1 MTASTDSVRVLI
13 AALDQTGDVLARVR
27 PDDLDRPT
35 PCTDWTVGQLVDHL
49 IRDVGNFTAAMH
61 GEQADWSIAPGS
73 PPEGFVAIFRAGAD
87 DLVHAWHQA
96 AADVPADPDAQTP
109 EFAVHTWD
117 LATAIGV
124 PTDTLDAE
132 VAERALG
139 FMAANLTPENRGSF
153 FAGELQATPEADPY
167 ERLAAFAGRSVR

>member
-1 MTASTDSVRVLI
+1 MTPSDDAVRVLTV
-13 AALDQTGDVLARVR
+13 ALEQAGDVLARVQ

-35 PCTDWTVGQLVDHL
+35 PCTEWSVGQLIDHL
-49 IRDVGNFTAAMH
+49 VRDVSNFAATMR
-61 GEQADWSIAPGS
+61 GEDADWSTPPGS
-73 PPEGFVAIFRAGAD
+73 PPADYVSAFRAGAD
-87 DLVHAWHQA
+87 DLARAWREA
-96 AADVPADPDAQTP
+96 GDDAPTNPDGQTP
-109 EFAVHTWD
+109 ELAVHTWD

-153 FAGELQATPEADPY
+153 FAAELESAPDDDPY
-167 ERLAAFAGRSVR
+167 ARLAAFAGRSAG